1 MHLVWHRTELRTH
14 DNPALAAAAAS
25 GEPVLPLVI
34 VDPIIFDRPTT
45 TPRRQAWFLEN
56 VRALR
61 ESYRALGSDLIVRE
75 GIPHE
80 VLAKLAGEHEFAHA
94 HYIKNHTPYARERD
108 AAAEKTLGKAGVE
121 VHRYPGQYTREP
133 GELRTGSDGR
143 YTVFGPYLKKWLAQP
158 FPELAATPK
167 QLPAVA
173 KKIARGEIRRVE
185 SAIELPDVGEGAA
198 LKRLDDFLKHAEAGY
213 GEARDFP
220 ARRPSTSLL
229 SMYFNIGV
237 LGHRLAVHRAKD
249 AKWRSELAW
258 WDFNAD
264 ALDAHPEGA
273 TDEYKE
279 LWRGFP
285 WRDDKAE
292 VAKWEHGQT
301 GYPMVDAGM
310 RQLQQTGF
318 MHNRARLV
326 TASFL
331 TRHLLIDWRIGEAI
345 FRGLLLCGDS
355 AQNIGNWQW
364 VAGSGYDAS
373 PYFRILNPTAQGEK
387 YDPTGDYVREWVPEL
402 ASLKGKAIHQ
412 PWKSR
417 QKFDYPPRMV
427 DHDAARDRFKK
438 VAKDF
443 LHPGAAA
450 RPKAKGKPRP
460 EPTTQEPDGDH

>member
-14 DNPALAAAAAS
+14 DNPALEAAAGS

-34 VDPIIFDRPTT
+34 IDPIIFDRPTT
-45 TPRRQAWFLEN
+45 TSRRQAWFLEN

-61 ESYRALGSDLIVRE
+61 ESYRELGSDLIVRE
-75 GIPHE
+75 GVPHE
-80 VLAKLAGEHEFAHA
+80 VLAKLVAEHKITHA
-94 HYIKNHTPYARERD
+94 HYIRNHTPYAAKRD
-108 AAAEKTLGKAGVE
+108 KLADEVFASAEVQVK
-121 VHRYPGQYTREP
+121 RYPGQYTRQP
-133 GELRTGSDGR
+133 GEILTGSGGR
-143 YTVFGPYLKKWLAQP
+143 YSVFGPYLKKWLAEP
-158 FPELAATPK
+158 FPKLAETPK
-167 QLPAVA
+167 NLPEVA
-173 KKIARGEIRRVE
+173 QKIARGTVRRVE
-185 SAIELPDVGEGAA
+185 SAIPLPDAGEAAA
-198 LKRLDDFLKHAEAGY
+198 LKRLDDFLKHAESGY

-237 LGHRLAVHRAKD
+237 LGHRLAVHRAQD
-249 AKWRSELAW
+249 PKWRSELAW
-258 WDFNAD
+258 WDFNAEI
-264 ALDAHPEGA
+264 LDSQPEGA
-273 TDEYKE
+273 TTEYKE
-279 LWRGFP
+279 PWRGFP
-285 WRDDKAE
+285 WRDDQKE
-292 VAKWEHGQT
+292 VERWEQGQT

-318 MHNRARLV
+318 MHNRARLI

-373 PYFRILNPTAQGEK
+373 PYFRIMNPTAQGEK
-387 YDPTGDYVREWVPEL
+387 YDPTGDFVREWVPEL
-402 ASLKGKAIHQ
+402 AQLKGKAIHQ

-417 QKFDYPPRMV
+417 QKFDYPEPMV
-427 DHDAARDRFKK
+427 EHEFGRDRFKK

-443 LHPGAAA
+443 LHGGPQG
-450 RPKAKGKPRP
+450 KAKS
-460 EPTTQEPDGDH
+460 